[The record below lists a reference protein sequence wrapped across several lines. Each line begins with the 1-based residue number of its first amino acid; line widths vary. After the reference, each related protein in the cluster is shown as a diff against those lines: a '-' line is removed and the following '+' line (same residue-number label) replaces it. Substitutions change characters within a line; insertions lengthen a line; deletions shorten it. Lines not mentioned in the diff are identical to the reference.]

1 MKQRE
6 RSPGNQ
12 VMFLV
17 QILFLIFFPL
27 LVGLALLLT
36 KHDGVRKVLVRGA
49 AALIAAASVSL
60 AVEFLSSDATFF
72 AVESPLPG
80 YAMLTVEA
88 ALALFIVYMGARRRN
103 WMSIV
108 LTLVQAPALIWY
120 ELTHETTFEVQNAL
134 FVDRLS
140 ILMALVIG
148 IIGSL
153 ICVYALGYMK
163 HYHEHG
169 HTVRDRRPFFFFL
182 LFVFLSAMFGII
194 FSNSLLWLYFFW
206 EITTLCSF
214 LLIGYTK
221 EPVAIKNSFRALNL
235 NLLGGVAFTGALIY
249 LADRFQT
256 VDLANLLAM
265 GLSQQAMLLPVLLLC
280 LAGMVKAAQMPFS
293 SWLLGAMV
301 APTPTSALLH
311 SSTMV
316 KAGVYLIIRLAPGLG
331 DTIPGILATYIG
343 GLTFLLASLAAISQ
357 SDGKKILAYSTIANL
372 GLIVTCAGLG
382 NYEAVWVAILLILFH
397 AVAKSLMFLS
407 VGTVEHTMGSRD
419 IEDMK
424 GLIVHMPRVSILM
437 VVGIAG
443 MFLAPFGMLISKWAA
458 MKAFVD
464 SNQVMLL
471 IMLVFGSSATLF
483 YWTKWL
489 GSIMTVPAVKKKHK
503 YPSPDEWFAIGLH
516 AVLTIA
522 VCTLFPLVSSHILA
536 PYLQTIFHESFEILR
551 RNDVLT
557 MLLMLGMILVLPLSF
572 ILTGGDRSRRVDV
585 YMAGENT
592 GDNMSYHASL
602 GRDREVQLSNWYMGN
617 YLGEQRLNL
626 AGTVATAAFIVVM
639 FAILM
644 TKVI

>member
-1 MKQRE
+1 MALIE
-6 RSPGNQ
+6 
-12 VMFLV
+12 
-17 QILFLIFFPL
+17 FLIFFPL
-27 LVGLALLLT
+27 AIGLALLLI
-36 KHDGVRKVLVRGA
+36 KNDGARRMVVRGA
-49 AALIAAASVSL
+49 AALIAAASIYL
-60 AVEFLSSDATFF
+60 AVEYLGTNATFF
-72 AVESPLPG
+72 AVESPVPG
-80 YAMLTVEA
+80 IAMTVVEA
-88 ALALFIVYMGARRRN
+88 LLAVFIIYMGFRYRN
-103 WMSIV
+103 WLAVV
-108 LTLVQAPALIWY
+108 LIAAQTPVFLWY
-120 ELTHETTFEVQNAL
+120 ELTHEHAFEVVNAL

-148 IIGSL
+148 IIGCL

-169 HTVRDRRPFFFFL
+169 HDVADRRPFFFFL
-182 LFVFLSAMFGII
+182 LFIFLSAMFGLV

-206 EITTLCSF
+206 EVTTLCSF

-235 NLLGGVAFTGALIY
+235 NLLGGAAFAGALIY
-249 LADRFQT
+249 FAAKFQT
-256 VDLANLLAM
+256 VDLSALLAM
-265 GLSQQAMLLPVLLLC
+265 GLGQTAMLLPVLLLC
-280 LAGMVKAAQMPFS
+280 FAGMVKAAQMPFS

-331 DTIPGILATYIG
+331 NTIPGILVTYIG
-343 GLTFLLASLAAISQ
+343 GITFLIASLIAISQ

-382 NYEAVWVAILLILFH
+382 TYESLWVAILLILFH
-397 AVAKSLMFLS
+397 ATAKSLMFLS

-419 IEDMK
+419 VEDMK

-437 VVGIAG
+437 VIGIAG

-458 MKAFVD
+458 MKTFVD
-464 SNQVMLL
+464 SNQVLL
-471 IMLVFGSSATLF
+471 LMMLVFGSAATLF

-489 GSIMTVPAVKKKHK
+489 GNIMTVPAVKKKHK
-503 YPSPDEWFAIGLH
+503 YPSGDEWFTIGAH
-516 AVLTIA
+516 ALLTIA
-522 VCTLFPLVSSHILA
+522 VSMLFPWISSGILL
-536 PYLQTIFHESFEILR
+536 PYLQPIFGHTSEILSQG
-551 RNDVLT
+551 DIMLMLMMLC
-557 MLLMLGMILVLPLSF
+557 MLLILPLSF
-572 ILTGGDRSRRVDV
+572 ILTGGDRSKRVDV

-592 GDNMSYHASL
+592 GDNMTYHASL
-602 GRDREVQLSNWYMGN
+602 GINRDVKLSNWYMGK
-617 YLGEQRLNL
+617 YLGENRLSL
-626 AGTVATAAFIVVM
+626 FGTVFTAAFIVVM